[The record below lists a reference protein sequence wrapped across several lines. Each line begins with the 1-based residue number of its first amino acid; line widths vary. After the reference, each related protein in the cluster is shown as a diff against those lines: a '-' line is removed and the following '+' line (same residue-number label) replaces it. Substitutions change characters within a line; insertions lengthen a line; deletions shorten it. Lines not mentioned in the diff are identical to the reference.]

1 QVRRAGG
8 VARGRRRRGDVARRG
23 FPPRPRVRD
32 APRGRYGSGYRQ
44 ARPVLHRPAPPRV
57 DYVSAR
63 QARRPVMWDVIAAL
77 IPPGV
82 MAGVVIAFVVW
93 LIRSQMAKKTDGED
107 ELADTPESVRD
118 DTKE

>member
-1 QVRRAGG
+1 
-8 VARGRRRRGDVARRG
+8 
-23 FPPRPRVRD
+23 
-32 APRGRYGSGYRQ
+32 
-44 ARPVLHRPAPPRV
+44 
-57 DYVSAR
+57 
-63 QARRPVMWDVIAAL
+63 MWDVIAAL